1 MNAQRGIGIALLV
14 IGVILLIIGM
24 NASDS
29 LADRASNFFTGH
41 FTDATMWYIIGGIV
55 MAVCGLTLTVFGR
68 RFGGR
73 EVMA

>member
-1 MNAQRGIGIALLV
+1 MNAQRIVGIVLVVAGIVLF
-14 IGVILLIIGM
+14 IIGM

-55 MAVCGLTLTVFGR
+55 MALGGIGLVF
-68 RFGGR
+68 FGGR
-73 EVMA
+73 KAIASGG